1 MQYPPTEVPETDRP
15 YKNLFQDIDDLV
27 IEIREHINELIE
39 ETYKKCKY
47 CHNGTLDYK
56 KITTWFTIFFI
67 PLIPYKKEY
76 YLMCN
81 NCERGYELEGELE
94 K

>member
-1 MQYPPTEVPETDRP
+1 MIFI
-15 YKNLFQDIDDLV
+15 LFGWGQ
-27 IEIREHINELIE
+27 RTKKLIE

-81 NCERGYELEGELE
+81 NCERGYESGWISLL
-94 K
+94 